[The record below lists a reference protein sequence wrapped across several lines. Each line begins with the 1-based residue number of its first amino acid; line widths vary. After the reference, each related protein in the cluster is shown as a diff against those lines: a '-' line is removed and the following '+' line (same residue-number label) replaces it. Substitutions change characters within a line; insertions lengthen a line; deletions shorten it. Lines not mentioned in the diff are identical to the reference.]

1 MNYALTISDHKI
13 TGVHQSMNEFTQRTF
28 ERTPWLAGH
37 EVRVVDGL
45 GEYQSGV
52 DIRCYEPD
60 GTRKDPVWCITEGYM
75 EMPPG
80 HEIIDGE
87 LVEKSVTESDAPP
100 TLLDRI
106 IKAEIMAENSRAE
119 EAQAVRTIF
128 RELTRSRTLSDAAV
142 LENRTM
148 FEPWLPGVPV
158 LKDAVYT
165 YGDGLYRV
173 VQAHTTQ
180 ADWQPDN
187 ALSLF
192 TRIAPPDEIPVW
204 SAGSWGL
211 GAVVRH
217 KELTWQSMVPNNVW
231 EPGAP
236 GVYDNIWKQSAGGN

>member
-13 TGVHQSMNEFTQRTF
+13 TGVHQSMNEITGRTF

-75 EMPPG
+75 EMPSG

-148 FEPWLPGVPV
+148 FEPWLPGLPV

-187 ALSLF
+187 ALNLF
-192 TRIAPPDEIPVW
+192 TRIAAPDEIPDW
-204 SAGSWGL
+204 SAGSWSL

-217 KELTWQSMVPNNVW
+217 KTLTWQSMVPNNVW